1 MDLLLLPLHI
11 AGGTGG
17 VFVKRLRLPA
27 GALVGAMLASL
38 LYNSAIG
45 RTVDYPMNLR
55 VVMQVLS
62 GLVIG
67 HRFTRSDVRALKTM
81 FVPAVVLVV
90 SMLTIN
96 WIFGYIIASF
106 SELDLVTALFV
117 AAPGGVSDLALIAI
131 DFGATM
137 EHVALLQLFRFVFV
151 VLAFPPLLKWI
162 LRIPTPTE
170 VTYSEGGNGNGGNR
184 NIDFLLTLTSAAVGG
199 VGFYL
204 LKIPAGAI
212 LGAIIGTVVFNLVTE
227 RAYYPPWAKTTAQAG
242 AGTYI
247 GSKITIQVMI
257 ASKVLFVPAL
267 LLIVELIVMA
277 LVTGFFLRTICK
289 MSWPTALFSA
299 TPAGIQ
305 EIGLISN
312 EMGLETP
319 KIVLLHT
326 VRVMSVLGFLP
337 FLVQLVM

>member
-1 MDLLLLPLHI
+1 M
-11 AGGTGG
+11 
-17 VFVKRLRLPA
+17 
-27 GALVGAMLASL
+27 
-38 LYNSAIG
+38 
-45 RTVDYPMNLR
+45 
-55 VVMQVLS
+55 
-62 GLVIG
+62 
-67 HRFTRSDVRALKTM
+67 
-81 FVPAVVLVV
+81 
-90 SMLTIN
+90 
-96 WIFGYIIASF
+96 
-106 SELDLVTALFV
+106 
-117 AAPGGVSDLALIAI
+117 
-131 DFGATM
+131 
-137 EHVALLQLFRFVFV
+137 
-151 VLAFPPLLKWI
+151 KWI

-170 VTYSEGGNGNGGNR
+170 VSYSEAGSANGGNR
-184 NIDFLLTLTSAAVGG
+184 NVDFLLTLTSAAVGG

-305 EIGLISN
+305 EIGLISD

-326 VRVMSVLGFLP
+326 VRVMSVLSFLP